1 MNKPKNT
8 REQLVDKC
16 DALTASL
23 YGLTYEE
30 YQTVLDSL
38 PSIPQSRAKNRL
50 DMYDR
55 ILQDGWL
62 HE

>member
-1 MNKPKNT
+1 MMSEETT
-8 REQLVDKC
+8 REMLVDEC
-16 DALTASL
+16 DVLTASL

-30 YQTVLDSL
+30 YTAQRDSL
-38 PSIPQSRAKNRL
+38 PSIPQNRAKIRL
-50 DMYDR
+50 GMYDR

>member
-1 MNKPKNT
+1 MID
-8 REQLVDKC
+8 QC
-16 DALTASL
+16 DALAASL

-30 YQTVLDSL
+30 YKTVLDSL
-38 PSIPQSRAKNRL
+38 PSIPQSRAKIRL